1 MHITNL
7 ISRGFGFLART
18 KFPSPIQTFLNNT
31 YVKVLGLDM
40 SEFLTPDS
48 YETLNALFT
57 RALKRPREIDML
69 DDNFISPCD
78 SFISECGKLN
88 KLTSLQI
95 KGMSYSIEKLLIN
108 IEGSKIKSLENGSF
122 MNFYLSPK
130 DYHRYHSPSSCKINR
145 LIHIPGKLYPVN
157 FSFLK
162 KKLNLFIENERVI
175 LECTDDKSRLF
186 YMVFVGALNV
196 GQMCFDFEDKVE
208 TNKDASKITEYTYDN
223 LYVKKGDLLGHFKM
237 GSTIVMLWQKDFVKL
252 EPLSNQKVKFG
263 TIVADKN

>member
-7 ISRGFGFLART
+7 ISRGFGFLAKT
-18 KFPSPIQTFLNNT
+18 QFPSPIQNFLNNT

-40 SEFLTPDS
+40 SEFLGPSS
-48 YETLNALFT
+48 YKTLNELFT
-57 RALKRPREIDML
+57 RSLKHLRKIDML

-78 SFISECGKLN
+78 SFVSECGKLN

-95 KGMSYSIEKLLIN
+95 KGMSYSVEKLLTDLI
-108 IEGSKIKSLENGSF
+108 GDKIKPLENGSF

-145 LIHIPGKLYPVN
+145 LIHVPGKLYPVN
-157 FSFLK
+157 FTFLK

-175 LECTDDKSRLF
+175 LECIDDKSRLF

-196 GQMCFDFEDKVE
+196 GQMCFTFEKKVE
-208 TNKDASKITEYTYDN
+208 TNKNTSKITEYTYNN
-223 LYVKKGDLLGHFKM
+223 LYVKKGDLLGYFKM
-237 GSTIVMLWQKDFVKL
+237 GSTIVLLWQKDFIKL
-252 EPLSNQKVKFG
+252 KPLANQKVKFG